1 MISWDN
7 IQEGIN
13 KVAENYPEFS
23 VVYHGEYGSR
33 MCIPPKVI
41 VQRSPEAA
49 SEATHRDKNIM
60 WVKDENESIVSDP
73 NKVYVPQTIS
83 INFCYI
89 QSICFQIK
97 YHFEKKINMFFTSFI
112 LCVLRKRQVFI

>member
-1 MISWDN
+1 MFSWDN

-49 SEATHRDKNIM
+49 SETTHRDKNII
-60 WVKDENESIVSDP
+60 WVKDETESIVSDP
-73 NKVYVPQTIS
+73 NKVYVPQTIHV
-83 INFCYI
+83 NFC
-89 QSICFQIK
+89 
-97 YHFEKKINMFFTSFI
+97 
-112 LCVLRKRQVFI
+112 

>member
-41 VQRSPEAA
+41 GQRSPEAA
-49 SEATHRDKNIM
+49 SETTHRDKNII

-73 NKVYVPQTIS
+73 NKVYVPKTIS
-83 INFCYI
+83 TNFCYI
-89 QSICFQIK
+89 QSISFQTK
-97 YHFEKKINMFFTSFI
+97 CHFEKNQYILHLFYFF
-112 LCVLRKRQVFI
+112 VW